1 MHLNRQKLRKLCE
14 AKGLTFRTSNQDKHW
29 MIRGGPAQVNY
40 WPGTSRVHVSAQGS
54 SRFFSGTEG
63 DLVKLALAGVKV
75 PDVGVVTGRGVP
87 TPPAITQ
94 VLLPRGDPNE
104 IPWR

>member
-1 MHLNRQKLRKLCE
+1 
-14 AKGLTFRTSNQDKHW
+14 

-75 PDVGVVTGRGVP
+75 DDIKP
-87 TPPAITQ
+87 Q

-104 IPWR
+104 IPWKEN